1 MPQYCR
7 KICGLYSVEVRI
19 LLWAFILKGKE
30 VIFMELRLFR
40 VDFMLDNGMSISKQ
54 RRYIYAEDDYKLDRF
69 LYERYPAKLDY
80 LIDILDVK
88 EVIPVEGMILD
99 CNLR

>member
-1 MPQYCR
+1 
-7 KICGLYSVEVRI
+7 
-19 LLWAFILKGKE
+19 
-30 VIFMELRLFR
+30 MELRLFR
-40 VDFMLDNGMSISKQ
+40 VDFILDDGMSISKQ
-54 RRYIYAEDDYKLDRF
+54 WRYIYAEDDYKLDRF

>member
-1 MPQYCR
+1 
-7 KICGLYSVEVRI
+7 
-19 LLWAFILKGKE
+19 
-30 VIFMELRLFR
+30 MELRLFR
-40 VDFMLDNGMSISKQ
+40 VDFMLDDGMSISKQ

-69 LYERYPAKLDY
+69 LYKRYPAKLDY